1 LLILFSTRRRRPH
14 LNVEPVVV
22 SRNIRNLKRI
32 KAPSGTTSTRNE
44 HVQNWIRGPE
54 GDIGLSDITWL
65 VEACINNELP
75 EMISLLMSYGELTGI
90 SKPHDPDGIRPIKM
104 CETIRKLCFMVLL
117 DMHQLECDRY
127 FEGTNYAVNGPNGI
141 DKLNHLYRESM
152 ERQPGFDTIAKAVYQ
167 NFNRKEALRE
177 ILEHVPGMFKFFHA
191 IYRRRTLVWLAMDD
205 NSVEEILSELG
216 GHQGCPAATLLHAF
230 GTHQPLKKVQATMT
244 RPGELLAS
252 YNDNTSSRGS
262 HSNSV

>member
-1 LLILFSTRRRRPH
+1 MKRCGNLIKQGFVSKAVKCLQEKALPIPKNVENKDRLKDLHPSDRHTMGDMREDGSIADIIFDQAKINALPH

-22 SRNIRNLKRI
+22 SRNIRYLKRM

-44 HVQNWIRGPE
+44 HVQDWIRGPE
-54 GDIGLSDITWL
+54 GDIGLADVTWL
-65 VEACINNELP
+65 VEVCISDDVP
-75 EMISLLMSYGELTGI
+75 EMISLFMSYGELTEI
-90 SKPHDPDGIRPIKM
+90 SKPHDPDGIRPITV

-152 ERQPGFDTIAKAVYQ
+152 ERQPGFDTIILEAKAAYQ

-177 ILEHVPGMFKFFHA
+177 ILEHVSGMFKIFLCH
-191 IYRRRTLVWLAMDD
+191 LP
-205 NSVEEILSELG
+205 EENIDVVG
-216 GHQGCPAATLLHAF
+216 NG
-230 GTHQPLKKVQATMT
+230 
-244 RPGELLAS
+244 
-252 YNDNTSSRGS
+252 
-262 HSNSV
+262 